1 MVQYKHTEDKQARR
15 NERPLSGFVRG
26 ERILRKKEGE
36 ERALMD
42 RKRTRQRERERQEI
56 ADRIT

>member
-1 MVQYKHTEDKQARR
+1 MKGLCQGGEDTE
-15 NERPLSGFVRG
+15 
-26 ERILRKKEGE
+26 KEGE

-42 RKRTRQRERERQEI
+42 RKRKRQRERERQEI